1 MDSNSLSDD
10 HLTVAAASDR
20 GMALTRG
27 AFSCRAITGEPHP
40 LALVAPAPT
49 LLARAGLMGNRII
62 IRFPFWSA
70 WLLRGMDP
78 LGYRRTKGPG
88 TYCTSASWTGPE
100 RWSLDEPDCS
110 SRCRSSND
118 CLHPGTGRPDFLR
131 TIDPGTYYTNASLV
145 VFPKP

>member
-10 HLTVAAASDR
+10 HQTVAAASDR

-62 IRFPFWSA
+62 TASRLGVLGSCGAWTRWVTAEPQALALTAPAPVGLARSA
-70 WLLRGMDP
+70 GRLMNQTVAPAAGLRMTASTRARAGWI
-78 LGYRRTKGPG
+78 
-88 TYCTSASWTGPE
+88 SA
-100 RWSLDEPDCS
+100 EP
-110 SRCRSSND
+110 
-118 CLHPGTGRPDFLR
+118 
-131 TIDPGTYYTNASLV
+131 
-145 VFPKP
+145 